1 MIYTEEHIA
10 IAQTTAKLIE
20 SEINPYCDQWEEEGI
35 FPAKELFKKM
45 GSLGLL
51 GIHKPAE
58 YGGMGL
64 DYSYHWRVYGRVR
77 PDRQRRRLDG
87 HWCANRYGDA
97 CDC

>member
-20 SEINPYCDQWEEEGI
+20 NEINPYCDQWEEEGI

-58 YGGMGL
+58 LRRHGL
-64 DYSYHWRVYGRVR
+64 RLQLSLRIYGRVR
-77 PDRQRRRLDG
+77 HD
-87 HWCANRYGDA
+87 
-97 CDC
+97 